1 MIGKYLIYQDSKLV
15 GEYHNVLTTEG
26 KSLIRN
32 YLAGNIGAWSG
43 SIAIGAMNSTAPSVS
58 DSGLEFEIVR
68 VPVVLSTVRGNNII
82 LSADLDS
89 TIAGRIF
96 ELGVYPTVTNS
107 FSAGFDDKIIAN
119 FSEDWTDSLGVSL
132 ISSNFNGTEEL
143 PIARVGYRNL
153 IIGSSGINTLYSIG
167 LDLSGYSDLDS
178 MSMLYRVTSTG
189 SNRTLRLTF
198 YDNQLPTPGTKYY
211 DFTLNGASAGY
222 KTLSA
227 QFGLFTETGNFN
239 NNVSKVGI
247 SSSGSVAPVELDAIK
262 LDDSDE
268 TNPNFALV
276 SRALIGS
283 AGGNSSTDY
292 FEKRAGTTMT
302 IEYVVE
308 LT

>member
-15 GEYHNVLTTEG
+15 GEYRNILTTEG

-58 DSGLEFEIVR
+58 DSGLEFEIIR
-68 VPVVLSTVRGNNII
+68 VPVVLSTVKGNNII

-119 FSEDWTDSLGVSL
+119 FSEDWTDDLGVSL
-132 ISSNFNGTEEL
+132 TSSNFNGTEEL

-153 IIGSSGINTLYSIG
+153 IVGSSGIDTLYSIG

-178 MSMLYRVTSTG
+178 MSMLYKVTSTG

-211 DFTLNGASAGY
+211 DFTLSGSSAGY

-227 QFGLFTETGNFN
+227 QFGLFTETGDFN

-247 SSSGSVAPVELDAIK
+247 SSSGNAAPVELDAIK

>member
-58 DSGLEFEIVR
+58 DSGLEFEIIR
-68 VPVVLSTVRGNNII
+68 VPVVLSTVKGNNII
-82 LSADLDS
+82 LSADIDS

-119 FSEDWTDSLGVSL
+119 FSEDWTDDLGVSL
-132 ISSNFNGTEEL
+132 TSSNFNGTEEL

-153 IIGSSGINTLYSIG
+153 IIGSSGIDTLYSIG

-178 MSMLYRVTSTG
+178 MSMLYKVTSTG
-189 SNRTLRLTF
+189 SDRTLRLTF

-211 DFTLNGASAGY
+211 DFTLSGSSAGY
-222 KTLSA
+222 KTISA
-227 QFGLFTETGNFN
+227 QFGLFTETGDFN

-283 AGGNSSTDY
+283 SGGNSSTDY

>member
-1 MIGKYLIYQDSKLV
+1 MIGKYLIYENSELI
-15 GEYHNVLTTEG
+15 GTYNNVLTTEG

-43 SIAIGAMNSTAPSVS
+43 SIAIGAMNSASPTVS
-58 DSGLEFEIVR
+58 DAGLEFEIVR
-68 VPVVLSTVRGNNII
+68 VPVVLAAVKNNDIV

-107 FSAGFDDKIIAN
+107 FSAGFDDRIIAN
-119 FSEDWTDSLGVSL
+119 FSEDWLDTLGVSL
-132 ISSNFNGTEEL
+132 SSSNFNGTDEVPE
-143 PIARVGYRNL
+143 ARVGYRNL
-153 IIGSSGINTLYSIG
+153 IIGSSGINTEYSLGI
-167 LDLSGYSDLDS
+167 DLSGYSDLDS
-178 MSMLYRVTSTG
+178 MSILYETTSIG
-189 SNRTLRLTF
+189 SNRTLRFTF

-211 DFTLNGASAGY
+211 DFTLDGTSVGY
-222 KTLSA
+222 KKVSA
-227 QFGLFTETGNFN
+227 EFGLFTENGDFN
-239 NNVSKVGI
+239 NNISKIGI
-247 SSSGSVAPVELDAIK
+247 SSSGSSAEVEIDSIK
-262 LDDSDE
+262 LDDADE

-276 SRALIGS
+276 SRALIGQ
-283 AGGNSSTDY
+283 AGGSLATDY

>member
-15 GEYHNVLTTEG
+15 GEYRNVLTTEG

-58 DSGLEFEIVR
+58 DSGLEFEIIR
-68 VPVVLSTVRGNNII
+68 VPVVLSTVKGNNII

-119 FSEDWTDSLGVSL
+119 FSEDWTDDLGVSL
-132 ISSNFNGTEEL
+132 TSSNFNGTEEL

-153 IIGSSGINTLYSIG
+153 IIGSSGIDTLYSIG

-178 MSMLYRVTSTG
+178 MSMLYKVTSTG

-211 DFTLNGASAGY
+211 DFTLIGSSAGY
-222 KTLSA
+222 KTISA
-227 QFGLFTETGNFN
+227 QFGLFTETGDFN

-247 SSSGSVAPVELDAIK
+247 SSSGSAAPVELDAIK

>member
-15 GEYHNVLTTEG
+15 GEYRNVLTTEG

-58 DSGLEFEIVR
+58 DSGLEFEIIR
-68 VPVVLSTVRGNNII
+68 VPVVLSTVKGNNII

-119 FSEDWTDSLGVSL
+119 FSEDWTDDLGVSL
-132 ISSNFNGTEEL
+132 TSSNFNGTEEL

-153 IIGSSGINTLYSIG
+153 IVGSSGIDTLYSIG

-178 MSMLYRVTSTG
+178 MSMLYKVTSTG

-211 DFTLNGASAGY
+211 DFTLIGSSAGY
-222 KTLSA
+222 KTISA
-227 QFGLFTETGNFN
+227 QFGLFTETGDFN

-247 SSSGSVAPVELDAIK
+247 SSSGSAAPVELDAIK

>member
-15 GEYHNVLTTEG
+15 GEYRNVLTTEG

-68 VPVVLSTVRGNNII
+68 VPVVLSTVKGNNII

-119 FSEDWTDSLGVSL
+119 FSEDWTDNLGVSL

-153 IIGSSGINTLYSIG
+153 IIGSSGIDTLYSIG

-178 MSMLYRVTSTG
+178 MSMLYKVTSTG

-198 YDNQLPTPGTKYY
+198 YDNQFPTPGTKYY
-211 DFTLNGASAGY
+211 DFTLNGSSAGY
-222 KTLSA
+222 KTISA
-227 QFGLFTETGNFN
+227 QFGLFTETGDFN

-247 SSSGSVAPVELDAIK
+247 SSSGSVAAVELDAIK